1 MNARTTLFGT
11 FEPGDGWLFRMP
23 VGWKYALML
32 GIALPPLFIWEWWA
46 TLAALVLAVG
56 ALLSSGIGARRALAL
71 GWYLWAL
78 LAAMALYQAASTL
91 FEAAFVSPGNVLAAV
106 LASRMLTLTTS
117 TPDLM
122 DALSTAL
129 RPIRLVG
136 GNPDS
141 VSLVIALMLRSI
153 PYLAGSLQDARD
165 AARARGSERNPV
177 LLLSPAVV
185 GSVAYAQRT
194 GEALHAR
201 GLPGDRP
208 DDRPRINAGRAS
220 S

>member
-1 MNARTTLFGT
+1 MNAHTTLFGT
-11 FEPGDGWLFRMP
+11 FEPGDGWLFRIP

-32 GIALPPLFIWEWWA
+32 GIALPPLLIWEWWA
-46 TLAALVLAVG
+46 TLAALVTA
-56 ALLSSGIGARRALAL
+56 AACLLSSGVPPRRAFSL

-78 LAAMALYQAASTL
+78 LGAMAIYQAVSTL

-106 LASRMLTLTTS
+106 LASRILTLTTS

-122 DALSTAL
+122 DALSTGL
-129 RPIRLVG
+129 RPIRWVG

-141 VSLVIALMLRSI
+141 VALVIALMLRSI
-153 PYLAGSLQDARD
+153 PYLAGALQDARD
-165 AARARGSERNPV
+165 AARARGSDRNPV

-201 GLPGDRP
+201 GLPD
-208 DDRPRINAGRAS
+208 
-220 S
+220 